1 MKTRYITLVLI
12 SFLLTGCGFLGSQ
25 EVYHPMPQMTR
36 AQQTEAEIAIV
47 LQGDLADEK
56 VITALAQ
63 PTQQSS
69 LSFGVTGVKI
79 EGFYVSVG
87 DRVRKGQVLAEL
99 SCESYL
105 QELQQTQYELE
116 RVRIQKSQQ
125 KGLFDQ
131 YAMSKAE
138 YERSMADL
146 ENQELYLTQ
155 RKSELDVV
163 LQERRIVADMDGTVK
178 RMTEVEFSA
187 VSEDGREMIVLVGG
201 ETTFTARVL
210 DIAGLTKGTH
220 YYMET
225 GAQSYEVELLDI
237 EQTEDGQYALTFG
250 FPYDDYDAGN
260 GGSGKIIYTAHD
272 VKDVLYVDQRAV
284 SKVGDNYYVYYME
297 DGYRQAKQ
305 VVAGPVVSNYYV
317 IEKGVSKG
325 DELLCD

>member
-1 MKTRYITLVLI
+1 MKTRYITFVLI

-25 EVYHPMPQMTR
+25 EVYHPMPQMKRT
-36 AQQTEAEIAIV
+36 QETEAEIAIV

-56 VITALAQ
+56 SITALAQ
-63 PTQQSS
+63 PANQSS
-69 LSFGVTGVKI
+69 LSFAVTGEKI

-99 SCESYL
+99 SCETYL

-155 RKSELDVV
+155 RKSELDML

-178 RMTEVEFSA
+178 RMTEVDFNA

-210 DIAGLTKGTH
+210 DTAGLTKGTH

-284 SKVGDNYYVYYME
+284 SKVGDTYYVYYME

-305 VVAGPVVSNYYV
+305 VVAGPQVSNYYV

>member
-1 MKTRYITLVLI
+1 MKTRYITSVLI
-12 SFLLTGCGFLGSQ
+12 AFLLTGCEFSGSQ

-36 AQQTEAEIAIV
+36 TQKAEAEIAIV

-56 VITALAQ
+56 ILTALAQ
-63 PTQQSS
+63 PAQQSS
-69 LSFGVTGVKI
+69 LSFAVTGEKI

-87 DRVRKGQVLAEL
+87 DKVRKGQILAEL
-99 SCESYL
+99 SCEAYL

-146 ENQELYLTQ
+146 ENKELYLTQ
-155 RKSELDVV
+155 KKSELDAY

-178 RMTEVEFSA
+178 RMTDVDFSA
-187 VSEDGREMIVLVGG
+187 LSEDGREMIVLVGG
-201 ETTFTARVL
+201 ETTFTAKTA

-220 YYMET
+220 YFMET
-225 GAQSYEVELLDI
+225 KTQSYEVELLDM
-237 EQTEDGQYALTFG
+237 EQTDDGQYKLTFS
-250 FPYDDYDAGN
+250 FPYNDYDAGS
-260 GGSGKIIYTAHD
+260 GGSGKIIYTAHE

-284 SKVGDNYYVYYME
+284 SKVGDTYYVYYME

-305 VVAGPVVSNYYV
+305 VVAGPLVSNYYV

>member
-1 MKTRYITLVLI
+1 MKTRYITFALI

-63 PTQQSS
+63 PAQQSS
-69 LSFGVTGVKI
+69 LSFAVTGEKI

-99 SCESYL
+99 SCEAYL
-105 QELQQTQYELE
+105 QELKQTQYELE

-125 KGLFDQ
+125 KGLFEQ
-131 YAMSKAE
+131 YAMSKSE

-146 ENQELYLTQ
+146 ENNELYLTQ
-155 RKSELDVV
+155 KISELNV
-163 LQERRIVADMDGTVK
+163 LLRERRIVADMDGTVK

-187 VSEDGREMIVLVGG
+187 VSEEGREMIVLVGG
-201 ETTFTARVL
+201 ETTYTARVL
-210 DIAGLTKGTH
+210 DLAGLTKGMH
-220 YYMET
+220 YFMET
-225 GAQSYEVELLDI
+225 KEQSYEVELLDI

-250 FPYDDYDAGN
+250 FPYNDNDTGN

-284 SKVGDNYYVYYME
+284 SKVGDTYYVYYME

-305 VVAGPVVSNYYV
+305 VVAGPQVANYYV